1 MPPAA
6 ALWIALESL
15 ATFRATFFLC
25 RTPFEPAR
33 EMAEDAFERTFAA
46 SSTPLLSRVDRTS
59 LMAVFTEE
67 RMCRFLVRRFKLCLC
82 RLIADLV
89 LAKRFLLRELEKC
102 GKPAI

>member
-33 EMAEDAFERTFAA
+33 EMAEDAIERTFAA
-46 SSTPLLSRVDRTS
+46 FAMPESAGKTPHIDP
-59 LMAVFTEE
+59 AAYA
-67 RMCRFLVRRFKLCLC
+67 RFLE
-82 RLIADLV
+82 A
-89 LAKRFLLRELEKC
+89 AKHFAFL
-102 GKPAI
+102 